1 MILVYQGLMHTRFAA
16 RNLQNLTSLFAIALA
31 MLPCSAAEA
40 SKKLRPDL
48 QFVSFKTS
56 HEKLSP
62 GSNLLLNFEISSKLS
77 DAAPF
82 DIGVYF
88 AFGAD
93 APPTKAK
100 RLSIEAARKGI
111 RKDGTATFNVPIM
124 VPQCEKC
131 GPLKLTAYIDPL
143 DRLDEERED
152 NNRVTA
158 VVDLQYSF
166 VPDLRVPSVKVT
178 PYGGSHTDR
187 VSVDALI
194 HNHST
199 LRAQGPF
206 RLSVYCSPDPEL
218 TTADVRLYSVRHESL
233 APEQTFHFFRD
244 VPLAPTCN
252 IRGMTTWVGVVADD
266 LNDVSERNEQNNANS
281 FGYWV
286 VRAADLAPG
295 KLLLSNASGPAQG
308 QVSLSFKASNQ
319 GRNRASSF
327 KIGVYLSS
335 DSTITATDTLLDTI
349 SLPSLAANTESGTLQ
364 STVTIPSVPKGRYYL
379 GALADVYSEVGE
391 LRERNNFKAEPY
403 VVDDVDLTDQYF
415 LVNHDTAS
423 ANSEVQVDLAL
434 RNRGGDDAPASR
446 AVVYYSDDPHF
457 DRSIDVALSTI
468 EIGAL
473 KAGQHAQKSANVKIP
488 SIAQEGY
495 RFLLLVSDEQ
505 DKIYESNERNNIAL
519 RAIHV
524 VERP

>member
-1 MILVYQGLMHTRFAA
+1 MTMPFNRITKQLTFLSILGLAT
-16 RNLQNLTSLFAIALA
+16 
-31 MLPCSAAEA
+31 LPCTTAEA
-40 SKKLRPDL
+40 SKKVRPDL
-48 QFVSFKTS
+48 QFVSFKAS
-56 HEKLSP
+56 HDKLSP
-62 GSNLLLNFEISSKLS
+62 GSNLMLNISITSKVS
-77 DAAPF
+77 DASPF
-82 DIGVYF
+82 DIGLYY

-100 RLSIEAARKGI
+100 RLSVETARKGVA
-111 RKDGTATFNVPIM
+111 KDGTITFNVPVM
-124 VPQCEKC
+124 VPQCEQC

-152 NNRVTA
+152 NNRATA

-166 VPDLRVPSVKVT
+166 VSDLRVPRVNVT
-178 PYGGSHTDR
+178 PYGGAHTDR
-187 VSVDALI
+187 VNVDALV

-218 TTADVRLYSVRHESL
+218 TAADVRLYSVRQDGL
-233 APEQTFHFFRD
+233 APEQTFHLVRD
-244 VPLAPTCN
+244 LQLPPTCN
-252 IRGMTTWVGVVADD
+252 IKGMTTWVGVIADD
-266 LNDVSERNEQNNANS
+266 MNDLTERNEQNNANS

-295 KLLLSNASGPAQG
+295 QLLLSNDRGPALG
-308 QVSLSFKASNQ
+308 QVSLSFKASNR
-319 GRNRASSF
+319 GRDRASSF

-335 DSTITATDTLLDTI
+335 DPTITSTDTLLDTI

-364 STVTIPSVPKGRYYL
+364 STVVIPSVPKGRYYL
-379 GALADVYSEVGE
+379 GALLDVYSEVGE

-403 VVDDVDLTDQYF
+403 LVDDVDLTDQYF
-415 LVNHDTAS
+415 LVNQNTVS
-423 ANSEVQVDLAL
+423 PNSEVQVDLAL

-457 DRSIDVALSTI
+457 DRSVDVALTSI
-468 EIGAL
+468 ELEAL
-473 KAGQHAQKSANVKIP
+473 KAGQHTLNSAKVKIP
-488 SIAQEGY
+488 STAQEGY

-505 DKIYESNERNNIAL
+505 DKIYESNERNNVAL
-519 RAIHV
+519 RAIRV
-524 VERP
+524 VEHP